1 MSGMP
6 DWQMTR
12 YGGSSD
18 AKLFALRAIPAVN
31 LSVGYL
37 HEHTDFEQ
45 VDFAATLETVRLVE
59 TLLHHRLLERYF
71 AERTENPTL
80 GGYTD

>member
-1 MSGMP
+1 MIYRLSHP
-6 DWQMTR
+6 I
-12 YGGSSD
+12 S
-18 AKLFALRAIPAVN
+18 

-59 TLLHHRLLERYF
+59 TLLHYRLLERYF

-80 GGYTD
+80 GGNTE

>member
-1 MSGMP
+1 M
-6 DWQMTR
+6 
-12 YGGSSD
+12 
-18 AKLFALRAIPAVN
+18 
-31 LSVGYL
+31 

>member
-1 MSGMP
+1 MN
-6 DWQMTR
+6 
-12 YGGSSD
+12 SSQ
-18 AKLFALRAIPAVN
+18 KIN
-31 LSVGYL
+31 IMY
-37 HEHTDFEQ
+37 EHTDFEQ